1 MPEPREGKEME
12 ELEEDLLSLF
22 KFTEDYFSD
31 NVAHENG
38 SAHKSTRAEE
48 AKAKG
53 KKSLLRRR
61 QLEKKKKRA
70 IVEERRTHGPLRKS
84 FKKDCERFNKKERQ
98 IRQRATMPP
107 PAEIDTE
114 TFAGAIMVPKA
125 KCQARS
131 LAIDAGR
138 D

>member
-53 KKSLLRRR
+53 KKKSAAKEAARKR
-61 QLEKKKKRA
+61 KKK
-70 IVEERRTHGPLRKS
+70 P
-84 FKKDCERFNKKERQ
+84 
-98 IRQRATMPP
+98 
-107 PAEIDTE
+107 
-114 TFAGAIMVPKA
+114 
-125 KCQARS
+125 
-131 LAIDAGR
+131 
-138 D
+138 